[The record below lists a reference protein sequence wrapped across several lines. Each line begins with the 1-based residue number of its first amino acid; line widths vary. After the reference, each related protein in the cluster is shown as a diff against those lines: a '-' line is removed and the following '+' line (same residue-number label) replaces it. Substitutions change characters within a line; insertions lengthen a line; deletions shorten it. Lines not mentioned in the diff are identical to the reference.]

1 MRTDPRTTRH
11 ADPALAEAVE
21 WMVLLRSGQ
30 AGHREAA
37 AFETWRTQDPA
48 HGAACDRLAGAFG
61 AVARLRERGV
71 PAAVAQR
78 SLQGLSRRSVLRA
91 TLGLAGLGSGASL
104 LGWQVAGS
112 QGLLADQHTGL
123 AQRRQET
130 LPDGSTVWL
139 DARTA
144 VDVAMETS
152 QRTLALYR
160 GRLLVQA
167 SAAAVPLQV
176 HTPQARIQAND
187 ARFIVQARRDQA
199 LQVTALRGT
208 VALALP
214 AGNRLE
220 LAEGRRATLAAH
232 RAPELAA
239 ARGTESLWTRGFIA
253 MDNEPL
259 AQLIDALR
267 DYHAGVL
274 DLKADVAE
282 LRVSGMFSLDEP
294 DRTLQALAETRP
306 VRVRTM
312 TRYWVSIEAAG

>member
-1 MRTDPRTTRH
+1 MRTNSRTTRQP
-11 ADPALAEAVE
+11 DPALARAVE

-30 AGHREAA
+30 AGSREVA

-48 HGAACDRLAGAFG
+48 HGAACERMDGAFG
-61 AVARLRERGV
+61 TLARLRERGV
-71 PAAVAQR
+71 PAALAQR

-104 LGWQVAGS
+104 LGWQVADS

-130 LPDGSTVWL
+130 LSDGSLVWL
-139 DARTA
+139 DARTV

-167 SAAAVPLQV
+167 SAATVPLQV
-176 HTPQARIQAND
+176 HTPQARIHAND
-187 ARFIVQARRDQA
+187 ARFIVQARQDQG

-214 AGNRLE
+214 TGDRLD
-220 LAEGRRATLAAH
+220 LAEGHRVALADH
-232 RAPELAA
+232 RAPELVA

-267 DYHAGVL
+267 DYHLGVL
-274 DLKADVAE
+274 DLNADVAG
-282 LRVSGMFSLDEP
+282 LHVSGMFSLDAP